1 MPAIADKNGI
11 DIKLNG
17 FVKVALAD
25 ISTVLRNGTPGN
37 EKELRDMLEK
47 GILILAEQCYDK
59 GITDGE
65 EKVRDEV
72 RKYLT
77 KYY

>member
-1 MPAIADKNGI
+1 MQAIVDKNGI

-25 ISTVLRNGTPGN
+25 ISTVLTNATPGN
-37 EKELRDMLEK
+37 EKELTDRLEK
-47 GILILAEQCYDK
+47 RILILAEQCYDK
-59 GITDGE
+59 GIADGE

-72 RKYLT
+72 RKYLA